1 MNVLRF
7 LVCFAAVSFQL
18 SLVAAHDEEHEEEIS
33 EIGYVSYERQEYG
46 DKIDGGVQLA
56 DFFRVNLEGSDLW
69 ETLES
74 SDLRDFLVSLFMYD
88 NRDKVWV
95 EASAEKEVM
104 EGGISVRKPLLGY
117 DLLKSSG
124 CEEKELK
131 EQPFTKERWGFK
143 EKEEVIPTCYL
154 LTLSNKDQT
163 ASQMY
168 PDNCVEDRTAKD
180 KDLRKMRKKTIPT
193 APTNGTPTA
202 PLSPSSAR
210 RR

>member
-7 LVCFAAVSFQL
+7 VVCFAAVSVQMG
-18 SLVAAHDEEHEEEIS
+18 LVAARDEEGEIA
-33 EIGYVSYERQEYG
+33 EIGYVTYERHEYE

-56 DFFRVNLEGSDLW
+56 DVFRVVDYEGSDL
-69 ETLES
+69 LE
-74 SDLRDFLVSLFMYD
+74 RYVLVSIFMYD
-88 NRDKVWV
+88 NRDKVWI

-154 LTLSNKDQT
+154 LTLSYKDQT

-180 KDLRKMRKKTIPT
+180 KDLE
-193 APTNGTPTA
+193 
-202 PLSPSSAR
+202 
-210 RR
+210 